1 MPLNS
6 IIYAIQKIEPML
18 INTICDHLER
28 RIHAGE
34 LSNDDLVQII
44 ELCGR
49 YLNLQTI
56 SDYARDNNISYNG
69 AKHNRQVRQLFNVKF
84 IIDNE

>member
-1 MPLNS
+1 M
-6 IIYAIQKIEPML
+6 IAAIQKIEPML
-18 INTICDHLER
+18 INTICSHLER

-34 LSNDDLVQII
+34 LSNNDLVQII

-56 SDYARDNNISYNG
+56 SDYAKNGISYNG
-69 AKHNRQVRQLFNVKF
+69 AKHNRMVKEIFNVRF
-84 IIDNE
+84 VIDND